1 MLTKR
6 IIPILLLS
14 GNNLVKT
21 RQFKNELYVGDAINT
36 VRIFNELEVDELI
49 LLDIHAGIKNKINKN
64 LLLQISKESFMP
76 LVYGG
81 GINTVEDASLIFNL
95 GFEKIS
101 LNTSVFQNE
110 SLINDLVNRF
120 GSQAIVCSIDIKKNF
135 FKKRYIWNKKLGF
148 QKKLN
153 IIEFIKDLERIGV
166 GEILLTF
173 VDREN
178 EWNGLEIDL
187 TNEICKNISI
197 PLIVNGG
204 IGSEE
209 HIKKGLLSGASA
221 VGIGSFVVYQKK
233 DMGVLVNF
241 PKIEKINVQ

>member
-21 RQFKNELYVGDAINT
+21 RQFKNESYVGDPINT

-49 LLDIHAGIKNKINKN
+49 ILDIQSGIKNKINKS
-64 LLLQISKESFMP
+64 LLLQIAKESFMP

-81 GINTVEDASLIFNL
+81 GINTIEDASHIFNL

-101 LNTSVFQNE
+101 LNTCIFQNK
-110 SLINDLVNRF
+110 SLIRDLVNKF
-120 GSQAIVCSIDIKKNF
+120 GSQAIVCSVDIKKNF
-135 FKKRYIWNKKLGF
+135 FKKEFIWNKKLGF
-148 QKKLN
+148 QKKIS
-153 IIEFIKDLERIGV
+153 IIEFIEDLERRGV

-178 EWNGLEIDL
+178 EWNGLEIEF

-197 PLIVNGG
+197 PLIINGG
-204 IGSEE
+204 VGSEE
-209 HIKKGLLSGASA
+209 HIKKGLLSNASA
-221 VGIGSFVVYQKK
+221 VGVGSFVVYQKK
-233 DMGVLVNF
+233 DMGVLINF
-241 PKIEKINVQ
+241 PKIEIT